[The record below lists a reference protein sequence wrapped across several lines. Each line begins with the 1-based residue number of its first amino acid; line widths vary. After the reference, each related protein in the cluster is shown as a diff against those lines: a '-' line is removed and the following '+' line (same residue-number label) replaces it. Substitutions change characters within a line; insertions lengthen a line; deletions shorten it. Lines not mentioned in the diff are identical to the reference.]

1 MKTIKNLSPH
11 FPMMEGI
18 IWRERVTANPR
29 DFLLVLSFLFCL
41 NFTFS
46 QEVLSSER
54 NESTETEIYGSVPIE
69 TLKLNREANRLLN
82 SLRETL
88 KDPIN
93 DMKFREDFGPAL
105 VEKASILCSSLDLK
119 QLLIG
124 DERTDAVQI
133 FDVEEAKNFI
143 SLLSGALNE
152 LAQ

>member
-93 DMKFREDFGPAL
+93 DMKF
-105 VEKASILCSSLDLK
+105 
-119 QLLIG
+119 IG